1 MQQPALPS
9 RRRSLRTTDEN
20 QRWPCDGL
28 TEFSVDFGR
37 GMSRKRSLSVVGSA
51 PVLRPRGVRRP
62 LAITRPAMLP
72 SASVNGVGT
81 PKPLISRLNSRAC
94 TYPCQRFAH
103 ALTYVHGRGRDGP
116 SPLGSARP
124 PHRSQ
129 RAGLPH
135 WAPRAGTNS
144 KPLAWPGMHDAGGR
158 QPAGLEAPHTLPRQ
172 ATALASAP
180 ERVIPVPCHLL
191 AER

>member
-135 WAPRAGTNS
+135 WAPALGTSVESLFRPRVCQGPSVSPRLRPSVLPDNLHRFYS
-144 KPLAWPGMHDAGGR
+144 T
-158 QPAGLEAPHTLPRQ
+158 APV
-172 ATALASAP
+172 LASVASQT
-180 ERVIPVPCHLL
+180 
-191 AER
+191 